1 MAIFGCRRP
10 NSMGVVVGEHAYGG
24 CMAHEDPAS
33 GGHEAFLSEVLP
45 HGALIEH
52 FEAENLSEIRQWLEE
67 EESHGEN

>member
-1 MAIFGCRRP
+1 MAK
-10 NSMGVVVGEHAYGG
+10 
-24 CMAHEDPAS
+24 EDPAW

-52 FEAENLSEIRQWLEE
+52 IEAENLSEIRQWLEE